1 MRDVFPIIPG
11 GLAPI
16 LFSAVIGVIM
26 IGVFLLIASLAW
38 GSRFTR
44 FEVSDAGLRIRGDLY
59 GRTIPFDRIQL
70 DSARVTHLAAEPS
83 LRPGRKTNGSN
94 MPGYWSGWFRLADGQ
109 RALVFLTDRS
119 RIVYMRT
126 HDDYALLMSPRDPE
140 GLLESL
146 RTRARQPAG
155 RP

>member
-1 MRDVFPIIPG
+1 MFPIIPG
-11 GLAPI
+11 GPAP
-16 LFSAVIGVIM
+16 LVFSLVIGIIL

-59 GRTIPFDRIQL
+59 GRTILFDRLQL

-83 LRPGRKTNGSN
+83 LRPRRKTNGSN
-94 MPGYWSGWFRLADGQ
+94 MPGYWSGWFRLTDGQ

-119 RIVYMRT
+119 RFVYLRT
-126 HDDYALLMSPRDPE
+126 HDDYAVLMSPRDPD
-140 GLLESL
+140 GLVAAL
-146 RTRARQPAG
+146 RTRAPATAG
-155 RP
+155 RD